1 MPTIVGE
8 QPLAKDADGRLKSR
22 IATVFPFADTIVTL
36 PGIHATQRIAFLDVL
51 ESKRRE
57 EGRPPLSAEEQS
69 ALFDSAVDLVVED
82 QAILIR
88 PDPANMPLAF
98 KADEVLQELVSKQ
111 RVKFL
116 FVVDPRVREALKR
129 RGECWRI
136 APLPRS
142 PEEMKQLIAG
152 SRIGIAGR
160 EIYYFGKAA
169 GTRYLTC
176 HEFAQLG
183 TLDDE
188 ELRKYLVEIKTYS
201 ARINR
206 LGLPEIAFFAAGVA
220 AGANST
226 APLAGGA
233 AGANRAEPVAGVVTR
248 ANSTAP
254 VAGGAAGANRTEPVS
269 PGGHAGFSKA
279 ALAPHDFAAMDAAG
293 LRAVYLTLRQAF
305 QQAVRPELLDDDP
318 ENCAWRNAMVAA
330 ILGQA
335 DQAIPEETLLG
346 LSAEF
351 FMQVEWLPGARIEQG
366 ELIFDPVMEERL
378 ESVSQEVEH
387 SWVEKSRGFIFN
399 AVREYGD
406 LEYVNIGR
414 IVGSLSKRPAYH
426 GRRDVYVI
434 EMKQRDDPKQ
444 IVKIIRMQKWGVSEN
459 LDEGKD
465 LLRAIRESDNY
476 TEFILDRRLAC
487 RQIGMNIPTRFSAR
501 KLPEIYRGPRADQP
515 GILIRSPYFERE
527 YVYGVATDK
536 IPAERFRC
544 EEYALRFARHLGWA
558 AAPNIIVG
566 RCEIN
571 GRVVFDDGDEVLV
584 EDAGGL
590 PLEIVVADHTSTF
603 VDYSTNLRRFAAEYA
618 TPINDRAAWVAR
630 PQPFADA
637 YLDAFLER
645 FCHIQDEYRQRK
657 RAFDRLFKQQ
667 PRDPAGNFAERWE
680 QVLDRLD
687 RTDARELQQLIRE
700 NLALPKTNER

>member
-1 MPTIVGE
+1 MPTIIGE
-8 QPLAKDADGRLKSR
+8 HPLAKDADGRLKSR

-36 PGIHATQRIAFLDVL
+36 PGIHATQRIAFLDL
-51 ESKRRE
+51 LQSKR
-57 EGRPPLSAEEQS
+57 GQQGLPPLSAEEQS
-69 ALFDSAVDLVVED
+69 VLFDSAVDLVVED

-116 FVVDPRVREALKR
+116 FVVDPKVREALKR

-136 APLPRS
+136 ASLPRS

-152 SRIGIAGR
+152 SRIGISGR
-160 EIYYFGKAA
+160 EIYYFGKAT

-188 ELRKYLVEIKTYS
+188 ELRQHLLEIKTYS
-201 ARINR
+201 ARTNR
-206 LGLPEIAFFAAGVA
+206 LGCPEVSFFA
-220 AGANST
+220 
-226 APLAGGA
+226 
-233 AGANRAEPVAGVVTR
+233 
-248 ANSTAP
+248 
-254 VAGGAAGANRTEPVS
+254 
-269 PGGHAGFSKA
+269 AGFSKA
-279 ALAPHDFAAMDAAG
+279 AIAPYDFAASDAAG
-293 LRAVYLTLRQAF
+293 LRAAYLALRQAF
-305 QQAVRPELLDDDP
+305 QQEVRPELRCDDP

-346 LSAEF
+346 LSSEF

-378 ESVSQEVEH
+378 EGVSPEVEQ

-434 EMKQRDDPKQ
+434 EMKQRDNPEQ
-444 IVKIIRMQKWGVSEN
+444 IVKIIRMQKWGVCEN

-465 LLRAIRESDNY
+465 LLTAIRESEAY

-487 RQIGMNIPTRFSAR
+487 RQIGMNLPPRFSSR
-501 KLPEIYRGPRADQP
+501 KLPEIYHGPRADEP

-527 YVYGVATDK
+527 YVYGMATDK
-536 IPAERFRC
+536 IPPERFQR
-544 EEYALRFARHLGWA
+544 EEYALLFARHLGWA

-584 EDAGGL
+584 EDADGL
-590 PLEIVVADHTSTF
+590 PLEIVLADHTSTF

-618 TPINDRAAWVAR
+618 TPISHRAAWVVR

-637 YLDAFLER
+637 YLDAFLVR

-680 QVLDRLD
+680 QVLDRLHRSD
-687 RTDARELQQLIRE
+687 PRELQQLIRE
-700 NLALPKTNER
+700 NLVLPKPP

>member
-1 MPTIVGE
+1 MPTIIGE
-8 QPLAKDADGRLKSR
+8 HPLAKDADGRLKSR

-36 PGIHATQRIAFLDVL
+36 PGIHATQRIAFLDLL
-51 ESKRRE
+51 ENQRRE

-82 QAILIR
+82 HTILIR

-98 KADEVLQELVSKQ
+98 KGDEVLQELVSKQ

-116 FVVDPRVREALKR
+116 FVVNPKVREALKR

-136 APLPRS
+136 AALPRS
-142 PEEMKQLIAG
+142 PEEMQQLIAG
-152 SRIGIAGR
+152 SRIGIGGR
-160 EIYYFGKAA
+160 EIYYFGKAT
-169 GTRYLTC
+169 GTRFLTC

-201 ARINR
+201 ARTNR
-206 LGLPEIAFFAAGVA
+206 LGCPEVSFFAAG
-220 AGANST
+220 
-226 APLAGGA
+226 P
-233 AGANRAEPVAGVVTR
+233 
-248 ANSTAP
+248 
-254 VAGGAAGANRTEPVS
+254 
-269 PGGHAGFSKA
+269 GFSKA
-279 ALAPHDFAAMDAAG
+279 PLAAQDFAALDAAG
-293 LRAVYLTLRQAF
+293 LRAAYLALCETFRQE
-305 QQAVRPELLDDDP
+305 VRPELRRDDP

-346 LSAEF
+346 LSSEF

-378 ESVSQEVEH
+378 EGVSPEVEQ
-387 SWVEKSRGFIFN
+387 SWVEKTRGFIFN

-444 IVKIIRMQKWGVSEN
+444 IVKIIRMQKWGVCEN

-465 LLRAIRESDNY
+465 LLTAIRESDTY

-487 RQIGMNIPTRFSAR
+487 RQIGMNIPARFTAR
-501 KLPEIYRGPRADQP
+501 KLPEIYRGPRADGP

-536 IPAERFRC
+536 IPPERFQR
-544 EEYALRFARHLGWA
+544 EEFALLFARHLGWTA
-558 AAPNIIVG
+558 AANIIVG

-584 EDAGGL
+584 EDADGL
-590 PLEIVVADHTSTF
+590 PREIVVADHTSTF

-618 TPINDRAAWVAR
+618 TPIDDRAAWVAC

-687 RTDARELQQLIRE
+687 RTDARELRQLIRE
-700 NLALPKTNER
+700 SISLQ

>member
-1 MPTIVGE
+1 MPTIIGE
-8 QPLAKDADGRLKSR
+8 HPLAKDADGRLKSR

-36 PGIHATQRIAFLDVL
+36 PGIHATQRIAFLDL
-51 ESKRRE
+51 LQSKRCE
-57 EGRPPLSAEEQS
+57 QGQPPLSAEEQS
-69 ALFDSAVDLVVED
+69 ALFDSAVDLVMED

-98 KADEVLQELVSKQ
+98 KADEILQELVSKQ

-116 FVVDPRVREALKR
+116 FVVDAKVREALKR

-142 PEEMKQLIAG
+142 PEEMKHLIAG
-152 SRIGIAGR
+152 SRIGISGR
-160 EIYYFGKAA
+160 EIYYFGKAT
-169 GTRYLTC
+169 GTRFLTC

-188 ELRKYLVEIKTYS
+188 ELRKYLLEIKTYS
-201 ARINR
+201 ARTNR
-206 LGLPEIAFFAAGVA
+206 LGCPEISFFAAG
-220 AGANST
+220 
-226 APLAGGA
+226 P
-233 AGANRAEPVAGVVTR
+233 
-248 ANSTAP
+248 
-254 VAGGAAGANRTEPVS
+254 
-269 PGGHAGFSKA
+269 GFSKA
-279 ALAPHDFAAMDAAG
+279 ALAPHDFAAADAPG
-293 LRAVYLTLRQAF
+293 LRAAYLALRQCF
-305 QQAVRPELLDDDP
+305 QQEVRLELQRDDP

-346 LSAEF
+346 LGSEF
-351 FMQVEWLPGARIEQG
+351 FMQVEWLPGARIDQG

-378 ESVSQEVEH
+378 EGVSPEVQQ

-444 IVKIIRMQKWGVSEN
+444 IVKIIRMQKWGVGEN

-487 RQIGMNIPTRFSAR
+487 RQIGMNIPPRFSAR
-501 KLPEIYRGPRADQP
+501 KLPEIYRGPRADGP

-527 YVYGVATDK
+527 YVYGIATDK
-536 IPAERFRC
+536 IPPERFQRD
-544 EEYALRFARHLGWA
+544 EFALLFARHLGWA

-566 RCEIN
+566 RCQLT
-571 GRVVFDDGDEVLV
+571 GQVVFDDGDEVLV
-584 EDAGGL
+584 EDADGL
-590 PLEIVVADHTSTF
+590 PLEIVLADHTSTF

-618 TPINDRAAWVAR
+618 ASINRRAAWVAC

-680 QVLDRLD
+680 RVLERLD
-687 RTDARELQQLIRE
+687 RSDPRELQQLIRE
-700 NLALPKTNER
+700 SISLPKPEEG

>member
-1 MPTIVGE
+1 MPTIIGE
-8 QPLAKDADGRLKSR
+8 HPLAKDADGRLKSR

-69 ALFDSAVDLVVED
+69 ALFDSAVDLVVDD

-98 KADEVLQELVSKQ
+98 KADEVLQELVSKR
-111 RVKFL
+111 RVQFL

-201 ARINR
+201 ARTNR
-206 LGLPEIAFFAAGVA
+206 LGCPEISFFAAGVA
-220 AGANST
+220 AGANR
-226 APLAGGA
+226 AAAAGVA
-233 AGANRAEPVAGVVTR
+233 AGANGGSGPT
-248 ANSTAP
+248 
-254 VAGGAAGANRTEPVS
+254 GAAPVS

-279 ALAPHDFAAMDAAG
+279 TLAGYDFAGLDAVG
-293 LRAVYLTLRQAF
+293 LGAAYLALRQAF
-305 QQAVRPELLDDDP
+305 QQEVRIELRRDDP

-346 LSAEF
+346 LSSEF

-378 ESVSQEVEH
+378 DGVSPEVEQ

-434 EMKQRDDPKQ
+434 EMKQRDNPNQ
-444 IVKIIRMQKWGVSEN
+444 IVKIIRMQKWGVREN

-465 LLRAIRESDNY
+465 LLAAIRESEAY
-476 TEFILDRRLAC
+476 MEFILDRRLAC
-487 RQIGMNIPTRFSAR
+487 RQIGMNLPPRISAR
-501 KLPEIYRGPRADQP
+501 KLPEIYRGPRADGP

-527 YVYGVATDK
+527 YVYGMATDK
-536 IPAERFRC
+536 IPAERFQR
-544 EEYALRFARHLGWA
+544 EEFALRFARHLGWA

-584 EDAGGL
+584 EDADGL
-590 PLEIVVADHTSTF
+590 PLEIVLADHTSTF

-618 TPINDRAAWVAR
+618 TPINDRAAWVAG

-645 FCHIQDEYRQRK
+645 FCHIQGEYRQRK

>member
-1 MPTIVGE
+1 MPTIIGE
-8 QPLAKDADGRLKSR
+8 HPLAKDADGRLKSR

-36 PGIHATQRIAFLDVL
+36 PGIHATQRIAFLDL
-51 ESKRRE
+51 LQSQRRQQ
-57 EGRPPLSAEEQS
+57 GQPPLPAEEQS

-82 QAILIR
+82 QTILIR
-88 PDPANMPLAF
+88 PDSANMPLAF
-98 KADEVLQELVSKQ
+98 KADEVLQELVSKR
-111 RVKFL
+111 RVQFL
-116 FVVDPRVREALKR
+116 FVVDPKVREALKR

-160 EIYYFGKAA
+160 EIYYFGKAT

-188 ELRKYLVEIKTYS
+188 ELRKYLLEIKTYS
-201 ARINR
+201 ARTNR
-206 LGLPEIAFFAAGVA
+206 LGCPEISFFAAGVA
-220 AGANST
+220 AGAN
-226 APLAGGA
+226 GGS
-233 AGANRAEPVAGVVTR
+233 EPAGV
-248 ANSTAP
+248 AS
-254 VAGGAAGANRTEPVS
+254 VS
-269 PGGHAGFSKA
+269 PGGHTGFTKA
-279 ALAPHDFAAMDAAG
+279 ALVPHDFAALDAAG
-293 LRAVYLTLRQAF
+293 LRTAYLALCQEFREE
-305 QQAVRPELLDDDP
+305 VRPELRRDDP

-346 LSAEF
+346 LSSEF
-351 FMQVEWLPGARIEQG
+351 FLQVEWLPGVRIEQG

-378 ESVSQEVEH
+378 EGVSPEIEQ

-426 GRRDVYVI
+426 GRRDVYVT
-434 EMKQRDDPKQ
+434 EMKQRDNPQQ
-444 IVKIIRMQKWGVSEN
+444 IVKIIRMQKWGVREN

-465 LLRAIRESDNY
+465 LLTAIRESEAY
-476 TEFILDRRLAC
+476 TELILDRRLAC
-487 RQIGMNIPTRFSAR
+487 RQIGMNLPPRISAR
-501 KLPEIYRGPRADQP
+501 KLPEIYRGPRSDEP

-527 YVYGVATDK
+527 YVYGMATDK
-536 IPAERFRC
+536 IPAERFQR
-544 EEYALRFARHLGWA
+544 EEFALRFARHLGWA

-584 EDAGGL
+584 EDADGL
-590 PLEIVVADHTSTF
+590 PLEIVLADHTSTF

-630 PQPFADA
+630 CQPFADA

-645 FCHIQDEYRQRK
+645 FRHIQDEYRQRK

-680 QVLDRLD
+680 QVLDRLHRSD
-687 RTDARELQQLIRE
+687 PRELQQLIRE
-700 NLALPKTNER
+700 NLVLPKPPS

>member
-8 QPLAKDADGRLKSR
+8 HPLAKDADGRLKSR

-36 PGIHATQRIAFLDVL
+36 PGIHATQRIAFVDLL
-51 ESKRRE
+51 QGQRRQQD
-57 EGRPPLSAEEQS
+57 RPPLSAEEQS
-69 ALFDSAVDLVVED
+69 ALFDSAVDLVIED

-98 KADEVLQELVSKQ
+98 KADEVLQELVSKR

-116 FVVDPRVREALKR
+116 FVVDPKVREALKR

-160 EIYYFGKAA
+160 EIYYFGKAT

-188 ELRKYLVEIKTYS
+188 ELRTYLLEIKTYS
-201 ARINR
+201 ARTNR
-206 LGLPEIAFFAAGVA
+206 LGCPEVSFFAAG
-220 AGANST
+220 
-226 APLAGGA
+226 P
-233 AGANRAEPVAGVVTR
+233 
-248 ANSTAP
+248 
-254 VAGGAAGANRTEPVS
+254 
-269 PGGHAGFSKA
+269 GFSKA
-279 ALAPHDFAAMDAAG
+279 ALAPHDFAASDAAG
-293 LRAVYLTLRQAF
+293 LRAAYLALRQAF
-305 QQAVRPELLDDDP
+305 QQEVRPDLRCDDA
-318 ENCAWRNAMVAA
+318 ENCAWRNAMVVA

-346 LSAEF
+346 LGSEF

-378 ESVSQEVEH
+378 EGVSPEVEQ

-434 EMKQRDDPKQ
+434 EMKQRDNPKQ
-444 IVKIIRMQKWGVSEN
+444 IVKIIRMQKWGVREN

-465 LLRAIRESDNY
+465 LLTAIRESEAY
-476 TEFILDRRLAC
+476 MEFILDRRLAC
-487 RQIGMNIPTRFSAR
+487 RQIGMNLPPRISAR
-501 KLPEIYRGPRADQP
+501 KLPEIYRGPRAEEP

-527 YVYGVATDK
+527 YVYGMATDK
-536 IPAERFRC
+536 IPAERFQR
-544 EEYALRFARHLGWA
+544 EEFALLFARHLGWA

-584 EDAGGL
+584 EDADGL
-590 PLEIVVADHTSTF
+590 PLEIVLADHTSTF

-630 PQPFADA
+630 CQPFADA

-680 QVLDRLD
+680 QVLDRLH
-687 RTDARELQQLIRE
+687 RTDPRELQQLIRE
-700 NLALPKTNER
+700 NLVLPKPP

>member
-1 MPTIVGE
+1 MPTIIGE

-36 PGIHATQRIAFLDVL
+36 PGIHATQRIAFLDL
-51 ESKRRE
+51 LQSKRQE
-57 EGRPPLSAEEQS
+57 QGQPPLSDEEQS

-82 QAILIR
+82 QTILIR
-88 PDPANMPLAF
+88 PDPSNMPLAF

-116 FVVDPRVREALKR
+116 FVVNPKVREALKR

-136 APLPRS
+136 ASLPRS
-142 PEEMKQLIAG
+142 PEEMKLLIAG
-152 SRIGIAGR
+152 SRIGIGGR
-160 EIYYFGKAA
+160 EIYYFGKAT
-169 GTRYLTC
+169 GTRFLTC

-188 ELRKYLVEIKTYS
+188 ELRKYLLEIKTYC
-201 ARINR
+201 ARTNR
-206 LGLPEIAFFAAGVA
+206 LGCPEVSFFAAGA
-220 AGANST
+220 A
-226 APLAGGA
+226 
-233 AGANRAEPVAGVVTR
+233 
-248 ANSTAP
+248 
-254 VAGGAAGANRTEPVS
+254 
-269 PGGHAGFSKA
+269 FSKA
-279 ALAPHDFAAMDAAG
+279 TLAPHDFAALDAAG
-293 LRAVYLTLRQAF
+293 LRAAYLALRQAF
-305 QQAVRPELLDDDP
+305 QQEVRPELRRDDP
-318 ENCAWRNAMVAA
+318 EICAWRNAMTATV
-330 ILGQA
+330 LGQA

-346 LSAEF
+346 LSSEF

-378 ESVSQEVEH
+378 EGVSREVEH

-465 LLRAIRESDNY
+465 LLTAIRESDTY

-487 RQIGMNIPTRFSAR
+487 RQIGMNIPARFTAR
-501 KLPEIYRGPRADQP
+501 KLPEIYRGPRADGP

-527 YVYGVATDK
+527 YVYGIATDK
-536 IPAERFRC
+536 ISPDRFQR
-544 EEYALRFARHLGWA
+544 EEYALRFARHLGWTA
-558 AAPNIIVG
+558 AANIIVG
-566 RCEIN
+566 RCEIS

-584 EDAGGL
+584 EDADDL
-590 PLEIVVADHTSTF
+590 PLEILVADHTSTF

-618 TPINDRAAWVAR
+618 TPINDRVAWVAC
-630 PQPFADA
+630 PQSFADA

-645 FCHIQDEYRQRK
+645 FCHIQNEYRQRK

-680 QVLDRLD
+680 HVLDRLD
-687 RTDARELQQLIRE
+687 RSDARELQQLIRE
-700 NLALPKTNER
+700 NLVLPKTP

>member
-1 MPTIVGE
+1 MPTIIGE
-8 QPLAKDADGRLKSR
+8 HPLAKDADGRLKSR

-36 PGIHATQRIAFLDVL
+36 PGIHATQRIAYLDL
-51 ESKRRE
+51 LQSKRRQQC
-57 EGRPPLSAEEQS
+57 RPPLSDEEQS
-69 ALFDSAVDLVVED
+69 ALFDTAVDLVVED

-116 FVVDPRVREALKR
+116 FVVDPKVREALKR

-136 APLPRS
+136 ASLPRS

-152 SRIGIAGR
+152 SRIGIGGR
-160 EIYYFGKAA
+160 EIYYFGKAT
-169 GTRYLTC
+169 GTRFLTC
-176 HEFAQLG
+176 QEFARLG
-183 TLDDE
+183 TLDDD
-188 ELRKYLVEIKTYS
+188 ELRKSLVEIKTYA
-201 ARINR
+201 ARTNR
-206 LGLPEIAFFAAGVA
+206 LGCPEVSFFAIAAATRTMRAGCVSSTPGVAAAANGSSEPAGVA
-220 AGANST
+220 AVANGSS
-226 APLAGGA
+226 
-233 AGANRAEPVAGVVTR
+233 VAI
-248 ANSTAP
+248 
-254 VAGGAAGANRTEPVS
+254 VS
-269 PGGHAGFSKA
+269 PDVHANFSKA
-279 ALAPHDFAAMDAAG
+279 ALAPHDFAVMDAAC
-293 LRAVYLTLRQAF
+293 LRTVYLALCQAF
-305 QQAVRPELLDDDP
+305 QAGVRPELRRDDP

-378 ESVSQEVEH
+378 EGVSREVEH

-414 IVGSLSKRPAYH
+414 IVGSLSKRPAYQ

-434 EMKQRDDPKQ
+434 ELRQRDNPQQ
-444 IVKIIRMQKWGVSEN
+444 IVQIIRMQKWGVCER

-465 LLRAIRESDNY
+465 LLTAIRESDAY

-487 RQIGMNIPTRFSAR
+487 RQIGMNLPPRFTAR
-501 KLPEIYRGPRADQP
+501 RLPEIYHGPRAEAA

-527 YVYGVATDK
+527 YVYGMATDK
-536 IPAERFRC
+536 IPADRFQR
-544 EEYALRFARHLGWA
+544 EEFALQFARHLGWTA
-558 AAPNIIVG
+558 AANIIVG

-590 PLEIVVADHTSTF
+590 PAEIVVADHTSTF
-603 VDYSTNLRRFAAEYA
+603 VDYSTNLRHFAAEYA
-618 TPINDRAAWVAR
+618 APINRRAAWVAR
-630 PQPFADA
+630 PQPFADV

-645 FCHIQDEYRQRK
+645 FCHIQDEYRHRK

-680 QVLDRLD
+680 QVLDRLQ
-687 RTDARELQQLIRE
+687 RSDARELQQLIHE
-700 NLALPKTNER
+700 NVALPKTP

>member
-1 MPTIVGE
+1 MPTIIGE

-36 PGIHATQRIAFLDVL
+36 PGIHATQRIAFLDL
-51 ESKRRE
+51 LQSKRQE
-57 EGRPPLSAEEQS
+57 QGQPPLSDEEQS

-82 QAILIR
+82 QTILIR
-88 PDPANMPLAF
+88 PDPSNMPLAF

-116 FVVDPRVREALKR
+116 FVVNPKVREALKR

-136 APLPRS
+136 ASLPRS
-142 PEEMKQLIAG
+142 PEEMKLLIAG
-152 SRIGIAGR
+152 SRIGIGGR
-160 EIYYFGKAA
+160 EIYYFGKAT
-169 GTRYLTC
+169 GTRFLTC

-188 ELRKYLVEIKTYS
+188 ELRKYLLEIKTYC
-201 ARINR
+201 ARTNR
-206 LGLPEIAFFAAGVA
+206 LGCPEVSFFAAGA
-220 AGANST
+220 A
-226 APLAGGA
+226 
-233 AGANRAEPVAGVVTR
+233 
-248 ANSTAP
+248 
-254 VAGGAAGANRTEPVS
+254 
-269 PGGHAGFSKA
+269 FSKA
-279 ALAPHDFAAMDAAG
+279 TLAPHDFAALDAAG
-293 LRAVYLTLRQAF
+293 LRAAYLALRQAF
-305 QQAVRPELLDDDP
+305 QQEVRPELRRDDP
-318 ENCAWRNAMVAA
+318 EICAWRNAMTATV
-330 ILGQA
+330 LGQA

-346 LSAEF
+346 LSSEF

-378 ESVSQEVEH
+378 EGVSPEVQQT
-387 SWVEKSRGFIFN
+387 WLEKSRGFIFN

-465 LLRAIRESDNY
+465 LLTAIRESDTY

-487 RQIGMNIPTRFSAR
+487 RQIGMNIPARFTAR
-501 KLPEIYRGPRADQP
+501 KLPEIYRGPRADGP

-527 YVYGVATDK
+527 YVYGIATDK
-536 IPAERFRC
+536 ISPDRFQR
-544 EEYALRFARHLGWA
+544 EEYALRFARHLGWTA
-558 AAPNIIVG
+558 AANIIVG
-566 RCEIN
+566 RCQLN

-584 EDAGGL
+584 EDADDL
-590 PLEIVVADHTSTF
+590 PLEILVADHTSTF

-618 TPINDRAAWVAR
+618 TPINDRVAWVAC
-630 PQPFADA
+630 PQSFADA

-645 FCHIQDEYRQRK
+645 FCHIQNEYRQRK

-680 QVLDRLD
+680 HVLDRLD
-687 RTDARELQQLIRE
+687 RSDARELQQLIRE
-700 NLALPKTNER
+700 NLVLPKTP

>member
-1 MPTIVGE
+1 MPTIIE
-8 QPLAKDADGRLKSR
+8 EHPLAKDADGRLKSR

-36 PGIHATQRIAFLDVL
+36 PGIHATQRIAYLDL
-51 ESKRRE
+51 LQSKRRQ
-57 EGRPPLSAEEQS
+57 EGQPPLSDEEQS
-69 ALFDSAVDLVVED
+69 ALFDTAVDLVVED
-82 QAILIR
+82 RAILIR

-116 FVVDPRVREALKR
+116 FVVDPKVREALKR

-136 APLPRS
+136 ATLPRS

-152 SRIGIAGR
+152 SRIGIGGR
-160 EIYYFGKAA
+160 EIYYFGKAT
-169 GTRYLTC
+169 GTRFLTC
-176 HEFAQLG
+176 QEFARLG
-183 TLDDE
+183 TLDDD
-188 ELRKYLVEIKTYS
+188 ELRKSLVEIKTYG
-201 ARINR
+201 ARTNR
-206 LGLPEIAFFAAGVA
+206 LGCPEVSFFAIAAAARTKRAGCVS
-220 AGANST
+220 ST
-226 APLAGGA
+226 PGA
-233 AGANRAEPVAGVVTR
+233 ATVADGGRVAMVGPVAD
-248 ANSTAP
+248 
-254 VAGGAAGANRTEPVS
+254 
-269 PGGHAGFSKA
+269 AGFSKA
-279 ALAPHDFAAMDAAG
+279 ALAPHDFATMDAAC
-293 LRAVYLTLRQAF
+293 LRTVYLALCEAF
-305 QQAVRPELLDDDP
+305 QAAVRPELRRDDP

-346 LSAEF
+346 LSSEF

-378 ESVSQEVEH
+378 EGVSPEVGQ

-414 IVGSLSKRPAYH
+414 IVGSLSKRPAYQ

-434 EMKQRDDPKQ
+434 ELRQRNNPQQ
-444 IVKIIRMQKWGVSEN
+444 IVQIIRMQKWGVRER

-465 LLRAIRESDNY
+465 LLTAIRESDAY

-487 RQIGMNIPTRFSAR
+487 RQIGMNLPPRFTAR
-501 KLPEIYRGPRADQP
+501 RLPEIYRGPQATA

-527 YVYGVATDK
+527 YVYGIATDK
-536 IPAERFRC
+536 IPAERFQR
-544 EEYALRFARHLGWA
+544 EEFALQFARHLGWTA
-558 AAPNIIVG
+558 AANIIVG

-571 GRVVFDDGDEVLV
+571 GRVVFDDGDEVLM

-590 PLEIVVADHTSTF
+590 PAEIVVADHTSTF
-603 VDYSTNLRRFAAEYA
+603 VDYSTNLRHFAAEYA
-618 TPINDRAAWVAR
+618 APINRRAAWVAR

-645 FCHIQDEYRQRK
+645 FCHIQDEYRHRK

-680 QVLDRLD
+680 QVLDRLQ
-687 RTDARELQQLIRE
+687 RSDAHELQQLIRE
-700 NLALPKTNER
+700 NVSLPKTP